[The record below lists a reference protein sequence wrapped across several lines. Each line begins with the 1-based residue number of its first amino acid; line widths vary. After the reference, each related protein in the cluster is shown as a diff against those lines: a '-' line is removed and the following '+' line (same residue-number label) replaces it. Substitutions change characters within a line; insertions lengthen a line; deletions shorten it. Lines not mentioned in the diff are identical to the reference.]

1 MRILVTGGMGFI
13 GSHLVEKLLLSNH
26 HVIVIDD
33 LSIGKLKN
41 LEKFKNSTRLNFHKI
56 SIINLKKIQHLFKKV
71 DVVFHLAALAD
82 IVPSIENP
90 KKYFETN
97 VIGTQNVFFHH

>member
-56 SIINLKKIQHLFKKV
+56 
-71 DVVFHLAALAD
+71 
-82 IVPSIENP
+82 
-90 KKYFETN
+90 
-97 VIGTQNVFFHH
+97 